1 MGFIHLFNGLV
12 LLNLLGQ
19 SSGSSGHHVF
29 FTRFQGGF
37 SICFRPIQL
46 EIFRASQPAT
56 ALATHL
62 LETSGISRWVF
73 CEANQWIYHCNLW
86 GNSRNLISRTKFIGK
101 IPLVIHVACHIP
113 RRIPELVWA
122 IFLGVNPNT
131 WNHLCIFASHK
142 IMTMDNKK

>member
-1 MGFIHLFNGLV
+1 ML
-12 LLNLLGQ
+12 
-19 SSGSSGHHVF
+19 
-29 FTRFQGGF
+29 
-37 SICFRPIQL
+37 
-46 EIFRASQPAT
+46 RASQPAT

-86 GNSRNLISRTKFIGK
+86 GNSRNLISRSKFIGK

-142 IMTMDNKK
+142 IMTMDKK